1 MRIIFLIN
9 KGVYIMLIVFILFIA
24 GLYFVA
30 VGSKKWRDAQDLQQE
45 LSFRFSQLEE
55 YEIELDS
62 REKNIVELET
72 KTSNL
77 VSIVSNLSEE
87 QEKLVTEIEGKYDPS
102 LLAVYPSIII
112 PNIEET
118 TSSEIKNQLSLL
130 KLKEKELVLDGAI
143 LFQKYLT
150 KKESSTLKKK
160 MLLPLD
166 SEITGL
172 LNKLSLSNIDSTR
185 EKIIKVF
192 DKINRLYASEN
203 VKFTKKYLA
212 LKLEVLELNYSYIV
226 KKMMKKSNKKQ

>member
-1 MRIIFLIN
+1 
-9 KGVYIMLIVFILFIA
+9 MLIVFILFIA

-77 VSIVSNLSEE
+77 VSIVPNLSEE

-150 KKESSTLKKK
+150 KKREFHFKEKDAT
-160 MLLPLD
+160 
-166 SEITGL
+166 
-172 LNKLSLSNIDSTR
+172 SLRFRD
-185 EKIIKVF
+185 
-192 DKINRLYASEN
+192 NRTS
-203 VKFTKKYLA
+203 
-212 LKLEVLELNYSYIV
+212 
-226 KKMMKKSNKKQ
+226 

>member
-1 MRIIFLIN
+1 
-9 KGVYIMLIVFILFIA
+9 MLIVFILFIA

-102 LLAVYPSIII
+102 
-112 PNIEET
+112 
-118 TSSEIKNQLSLL
+118 
-130 KLKEKELVLDGAI
+130 
-143 LFQKYLT
+143 
-150 KKESSTLKKK
+150 
-160 MLLPLD
+160 
-166 SEITGL
+166 
-172 LNKLSLSNIDSTR
+172 
-185 EKIIKVF
+185 
-192 DKINRLYASEN
+192 
-203 VKFTKKYLA
+203 
-212 LKLEVLELNYSYIV
+212 
-226 KKMMKKSNKKQ
+226 